1 MPSQNNKKLN
11 LTHERLRVPV
21 DMTLR
26 RLRFTGTTRTFG
38 IKYYWKQN
46 IPAIFGTRQGRY
58 HHILRTVF
66 TWYCTI

>member
-38 IKYYWKQN
+38 IKYY
-46 IPAIFGTRQGRY
+46 
-58 HHILRTVF
+58 
-66 TWYCTI
+66 